1 MCPSVNQFSVDEK
14 YTISQIKIFQ
24 LQITDTAEN
33 FFHACNEN
41 VLSFSS
47 IPFSTFTKSFI
58 SIQIQLE

>member
-14 YTISQIKIFQ
+14 YTTSQIKIFQ

-33 FFHACNEN
+33 FFNACNEN